1 MMLDQRSHTTMV
13 PATIPYPMPKIKRN
27 VRVSSNER
35 DSDVNC
41 IMERLMSNRIKHK
54 EYEQIIDYK
63 DTKDCMRN
71 LVF

>member
-1 MMLDQRSHTTMV
+1 
-13 PATIPYPMPKIKRN
+13 MPKIKRN